1 MSTTLLLWVG
11 MTMWAS
17 RILVPM
23 DDSQAN
29 HLKAYGV
36 AFWVLENGV
45 EVEWLLNYR
54 GGSFLMP
61 NIGEIEN
68 ECVIRGVSYQVIAD
82 VQAAQILSEIADPE
96 VNMERVKLEVSP
108 KIAVYSPDG
117 KQPWDDAVTLVL
129 TYAEIPY
136 EVVYD
141 TEILLGELPQYDWL
155 HLHHED
161 FTGQYGK
168 FYKAYRSAA
177 WYQEEVERQSS
188 TAQVMGFQKVSEMK
202 RKVATTIQEFVIGG
216 GFLFTMCSGTD
227 SYDIALAAQGVDICA
242 PMYDGDPADP
252 ASQGK
257 LDFERGLAFQSYTL
271 EMDPLVY
278 EFSNIDG
285 TKDHSDIKPINDFFT
300 LFDFSAKWDIV
311 PTMLTQSHERV
322 IAGFMGQTTSFRKEF
337 IRPDVTVMGDNRNLP
352 TAKYIH
358 GTLGLGQW
366 TYYGG
371 HDPED
376 YRHLVNDPPTDLNL
390 HPNSPGYR
398 LILNNIL
405 FPAAKKK
412 RGKRKEA
419 RVDRVSA
426 LDGHREGEHFQSA
439 FRVIFDQ
446 EFNGASCAFGHA
458 EQSEA
463 GVSTNGIGVA
473 LAKHVDVSLAKGGVV
488 HVVDVGDF
496 GAELVSQCRF
506 HHVAAMHLES
516 EWRLLHGQEQQDF
529 SFVVNESMVQHVL
542 DGFDHNVQ
550 NPFGLLSAS
559 P

>member
-1 MSTTLLLWVG
+1 MLAFQVVWG
-11 MTMWAS
+11 A

-23 DDSQAN
+23 DDSQTN

-61 NIGEIEN
+61 NIPEIQN
-68 ECVIRGVSYQVIAD
+68 ECVIRGVAHQVIAD
-82 VQAAQILSEIADPE
+82 VQAGQILQEIADPE
-96 VNMERVKLEVSP
+96 VNMERVKLEVTP

-136 EVVYD
+136 DVVYD
-141 TEILLGELPQYDWL
+141 TEILMGELPKYDWL

-168 FYKAYRSAA
+168 FYKAYRSAS
-177 WYQEEVERQSS
+177 WYQEEVARQSG
-188 TAQVMGFQKVSEMK
+188 TAQIMGFQKVSEMK
-202 RKVATTIQEFVIGG
+202 RNVATDIQDFVIGG

-227 SYDIALAAQGVDICA
+227 SYDIALAAQEVDICA
-242 PMYDGDPADP
+242 PMFDGDPADP
-252 ASQGK
+252 AAQSK
-257 LDFERGLAFQSYTL
+257 LKFDDGLAFQNYQL

-278 EFSNIDG
+278 EFSSIDG
-285 TKDHSDIKPINDFFT
+285 TKDHSDIKAINDFFT

-322 IAGFMGQTTSFRKEF
+322 IAGFMGQTTSFRKEY

-412 RGKRKEA
+412 DRK
-419 RVDRVSA
+419 
-426 LDGHREGEHFQSA
+426 
-439 FRVIFDQ
+439 
-446 EFNGASCAFGHA
+446 
-458 EQSEA
+458 
-463 GVSTNGIGVA
+463 T
-473 LAKHVDVSLAKGGVV
+473 
-488 HVVDVGDF
+488 
-496 GAELVSQCRF
+496 
-506 HHVAAMHLES
+506 
-516 EWRLLHGQEQQDF
+516 
-529 SFVVNESMVQHVL
+529 
-542 DGFDHNVQ
+542 
-550 NPFGLLSAS
+550 
-559 P
+559 

>member
-1 MSTTLLLWVG
+1 MMEMLRRAGLTLVGCALLHAC
-11 MTMWAS
+11 WAA

-23 DDSQAN
+23 DDSQTN

-54 GGSFLMP
+54 GGSFLLP
-61 NIGEIEN
+61 NISEIQN
-68 ECVIRGVSYQVIAD
+68 ECVIRGVAHQVIAD
-82 VQAAQILSEIADPE
+82 VQAGQILQEISDPE
-96 VNMERVKLEVSP
+96 ANMERVKLEVTP
-108 KIAVYSPDG
+108 KIAVYSPEG

-136 EVVYD
+136 DVVYD
-141 TEILLGELPQYDWL
+141 TKILTGELPKYDWL

-168 FYKAYRSAA
+168 FYRAYRSAA
-177 WYQEEVERQSS
+177 WYQAEVARQSE
-188 TAQVMGFQKVSEMK
+188 TAEIMGFQKVSEMK
-202 RKVATTIQEFVIGG
+202 RSVAQDIRDFVLGG

-227 SYDIALAAQGVDICA
+227 SYDIALAAQEADICG
-242 PMYDGDPADP
+242 PMFDGDVADP
-252 ASQGK
+252 AAQSKMQF
-257 LDFERGLAFQSYTL
+257 DAGLAFQNYQL

-278 EFSNIDG
+278 EFSEIDG

-398 LILNNIL
+398 LILNNVL

-412 RGKRKEA
+412 DRK
-419 RVDRVSA
+419 
-426 LDGHREGEHFQSA
+426 
-439 FRVIFDQ
+439 
-446 EFNGASCAFGHA
+446 
-458 EQSEA
+458 
-463 GVSTNGIGVA
+463 T
-473 LAKHVDVSLAKGGVV
+473 
-488 HVVDVGDF
+488 
-496 GAELVSQCRF
+496 
-506 HHVAAMHLES
+506 
-516 EWRLLHGQEQQDF
+516 
-529 SFVVNESMVQHVL
+529 
-542 DGFDHNVQ
+542 
-550 NPFGLLSAS
+550 
-559 P
+559 